1 MGISDIQNDIKMC
14 FCTELDGFLSAIKTK
29 LKKFA
34 CGFSSLSPTTSPP
47 ESADFS
53 GTTALNSFTTKLRTV
68 KVMLAEEDSDVYNF
82 DYPKRG
88 LALIVNNENF
98 SASKDFSNR
107 LGSDYDAKSLTD
119 TFSRLGFE
127 VMLENNLTSKRM
139 ALLFPLV
146 SKNYDHS
153 NADCFVCV
161 VLTHGDQAWLER
173 EYCKTKER
181 YDLLFG
187 VDGNPI
193 ATKAVVEAFNDENC
207 PNLKG
212 KPRMF
217 FFQACRGSKLDDGT
231 DIRIVRD
238 QYTYN
243 GTSVLSSTASST
255 VSVDGAGQLESTHSM
270 GETDSKLETFR
281 DVENDQSDALPWSVM
296 RNIPVSPAPLFKD
309 CLVMYATP
317 PGFLSWRRETGS
329 WFIQSLCGVLDS
341 SKMRDAQEEG
351 NTCSLQHAG
360 QRCFLKEK
368 SSGPA
373 TEHVFQQPD
382 HIIKII
388 NSISYYAWRRRT
400 GAWFIQSLCMILSHS
415 GLGAMSFLKA
425 LVLVSKNVAFNYT
438 SDNPAKPSM
447 DAKKVVPVIQS
458 MLVKDIFMT
467 AKKLK

>member
-296 RNIPVSPAPLFKD
+296 RNIPVSPAPLYKD

-341 SKMRDAQEEG
+341 SKMRSG
-351 NTCSLQHAG
+351 NMSL
-360 QRCFLKEK
+360 
-368 SSGPA
+368 S
-373 TEHVFQQPD
+373 
-382 HIIKII
+382 
-388 NSISYYAWRRRT
+388 
-400 GAWFIQSLCMILSHS
+400 
-415 GLGAMSFLKA
+415 KA
-425 LVLVSKNVAFNYT
+425 LTRVSEIVGKEYESFCLGDLEMHRKKEIPVLY
-438 SDNPAKPSM
+438 
-447 DAKKVVPVIQS
+447 S
-458 MLVKDIFMT
+458 MLVKDVF
-467 AKKLK
+467 LKRKVLDQPQNMFFNNQTTSLK